1 MTNESLT
8 KVKNYFV
15 DESGDLTLFNKK
27 GQIVVGKE
35 GVSKF
40 FMVGVADIPKP
51 DVLETKLAK
60 LRNTLLTDPYYK
72 DVPSMNTNGKKTAL
86 LFHAK
91 NDLPEV
97 RREVFQIIRTFNIK
111 VFVALRRKIELAKFA
126 SDYFKMSGKK
136 LTENEI
142 YDDLIKRL
150 FRNMLHKAEN
160 NIIVF
165 SRRGITNRTN
175 ALAGAIAKAKR
186 NFEFAYNKKSDKQ
199 VIIQSAFAH
208 EYAGLQVIDYYLW
221 ALQRLFEKKEIRFYE
236 YIKQDY
242 RLIMDLDD
250 KRKKEYGEWY
260 SDLNILELKKL
271 KPD

>member
-1 MTNESLT
+1 MTNDSLT
-8 KVKNYFV
+8 KVKHYFV

-27 GQIVVGKE
+27 GQIVIGKE

-40 FMVGVADIPKP
+40 FIVGVADSPEP
-51 DVLETKLAK
+51 EALSVKLAE
-60 LRNTLLTDPYYK
+60 LRKSLLTDPYYK
-72 DVPSMNTNGKKTAL
+72 NVPSMIIDSKKTAL
-86 LFHAK
+86 MFHAK

-97 RREVFQIIRTFNIK
+97 RREVFQIIQTSSIK
-111 VFVALRRKIELAKFA
+111 VFAAVRRKNELAKFA

-160 NIIVF
+160 NIIIF
-165 SRRGITNRTN
+165 SKRGITNRTN
-175 ALAGAIAKAKR
+175 ALAGAIAKAKK

-199 VIIQSAFAH
+199 VIIQSAFAD

-236 YIKQDY
+236 YIKQDF

-260 SDLNILELKKL
+260 SDSNKLDLNKL